1 LLCGQLRVLLW
12 GIPSLRQVRRSFYI
26 AAVAVSAA
34 LSLAPSA
41 MGAVKPGWLTRS
53 VLGATIGGSDP
64 TLVSARVLPNG
75 TTMLLYNDLDSV
87 SGKTRIR
94 IAQVQP
100 NGRAVAPY
108 FVSDTSG
115 AASDPAITFDKDGNG
130 AIVYSQK
137 NGSNKG
143 VIKLR
148 RISPKGVLNAVTTTV
163 SSGLIDATQPSVG
176 LDGYAAATVAWIEA
190 STPASLST
198 KRFDQAGVDLPLGPL
213 SPGRAPTDY
222 CRGDSTSCTH
232 PLVFSQATGASTI
245 VWLET
250 LKDTLVPSIR
260 TTQISRGDEI
270 DLTPQRVLTSTYDSG
285 LEAKMTAAGAVQ
297 LVWLSLSGG
306 ARQVQAARISTG
318 GTPGEVQALSLAEAA
333 VKSAPSLSVSSSG
346 AALVTWVDGVGGTPS
361 EVTYRRLST
370 SGVKSTANGGR
381 QVVSGNLSG
390 AATAA
395 GLLSNSGSVSLFWR
409 NLTTEIRYTTAS
421 SKDVYAPHG
430 LYSTLAVPT
439 GLHDGTP
446 VLATGAD
453 GTVSA
458 TWLYTAG
465 GSQRRFITQVLRT
478 SPKVSSVKFPA
489 KLKSRQRNALIK
501 FSSTKGGSALI
512 TIEGASRSVRFR
524 KASTR
529 AAVLAGS
536 STVRFNTKGLV
547 KGIYR
552 VTIVLVDAAG
562 LSATKTTKLIVTH

>member
-1 LLCGQLRVLLW
+1 
-12 GIPSLRQVRRSFYI
+12 
-26 AAVAVSAA
+26 
-34 LSLAPSA
+34 
-41 MGAVKPGWLTRS
+41 MGAAKPGWLTRS
-53 VLGATIGGSDP
+53 VLGATIGGSDT

-115 AASDPAITFDKDGNG
+115 SASDPAITFDKTGNG

-137 NGSNKG
+137 NVSNKG

-148 RISPKGVLNAVTTTV
+148 RFSPKGVLNAVTTAV

-176 LDGYAAATVAWIEA
+176 LDGYGVATVAWIEA
-190 STPASLST
+190 STPASLIT
-198 KRFDQAGVDLPLGPL
+198 KRLDQAGAEIPLGPV
-213 SPGRAPTDY
+213 SPARAATDY
-222 CRGDSTSCTH
+222 CRSDSTSCSH
-232 PLVFSQATGASTI
+232 PLVFSKATGASTI

-250 LKDTLVPSIR
+250 LKDTLAPSIR
-260 TTQISRGDEI
+260 TTQITQGDEV
-270 DLTPQRVLTSTYDSG
+270 DLTPQKILTSTYDSG
-285 LEAKMTAAGAVQ
+285 LQAKMTAAGAVQ

-306 ARQVQAARISTG
+306 NHQVVAARITTG
-318 GTPGEVQALSLAEAA
+318 GDAPASVPSLSNATTA
-333 VKSAPSLSVSSSG
+333 VKSAPVLSVNASG
-346 AALVTWVDGVGGTPS
+346 AAVVTWVDGVGATPS
-361 EVTYRRLST
+361 KVTYSRLT
-370 SGVKSTANGGR
+370 SSGAKVVGSGQ
-381 QVVSGNLSG
+381 QVVSGNFSG
-390 AATAA
+390 SVTAA

-421 SKDVYAPHG
+421 SKDVYKPHG
-430 LYSTLAVPT
+430 LYATLVVPT

-458 TWLYTAG
+458 TWLYTAA

-501 FSSTKGGSALI
+501 FTSTKGGSALI

-529 AAVLAGS
+529 AAVLSGS

>member
-1 LLCGQLRVLLW
+1 
-12 GIPSLRQVRRSFYI
+12 VRRSFYI

>member
-1 LLCGQLRVLLW
+1 MKR
-12 GIPSLRQVRRSFYI
+12 GIYI

-34 LSLAPSA
+34 LSVAPSA

-115 AASDPAITFDKDGNG
+115 AASDPAITFDKNGNG

-137 NGSNKG
+137 NASNKG

-190 STPASLST
+190 STPVSLIS
-198 KRFDQAGVDLPLGPL
+198 KRFDQAGVDLPLGPV
-213 SPGRAPTDY
+213 SPGRAATDY
-222 CRGDSTSCTH
+222 CRADSTSCSH

-250 LKDTLVPSIR
+250 LKDTLAPSIR

-270 DLTPQRVLTSTYDSG
+270 DLTPQKVLTSTYDSG

-390 AATAA
+390 SVTAA

-446 VLATGAD
+446 MLATGAD

-478 SPKVSSVKFPA
+478 TPKVSSVTFPA